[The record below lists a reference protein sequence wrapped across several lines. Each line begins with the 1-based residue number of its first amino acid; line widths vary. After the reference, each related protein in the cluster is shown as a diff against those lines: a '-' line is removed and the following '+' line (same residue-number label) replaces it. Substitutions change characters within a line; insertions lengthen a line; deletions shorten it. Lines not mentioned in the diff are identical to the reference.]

1 MDRFVRAG
9 FFKYTSYVNRHRF
22 FVVSILLNGLVVN
35 KRLIGCFVVLLL
47 AIVVGSCS
55 SGGSDNNG
63 SLAQR
68 LKVFRYS
75 LDSAP
80 TSLDPVRASTLYA
93 NQIVVNLYDT
103 LYVYKYLKRPYE
115 LKPSLAAAMPVI
127 SADGLVYTIAIKPGI
142 LFADDP
148 AFPEGKGREL
158 TAHDFVYSLKRHFDP
173 ATRPAGAWLWQ
184 GRIAGLDEWK
194 QAGSDYAAEVS
205 GLRALDDYTIQI
217 RLLRPYPQLVY
228 TLAMGFSSIVPAEAV
243 EFYGREFSINPVGS
257 GPFKLLSY
265 NSAKAVMV
273 PNPNSHQ
280 DPVDLAWEGF
290 DPATQAD
297 LGLEAIDGRVPP
309 FIDRL
314 EIHFIKEGSARWSSF
329 NKENEIQYTGLPNEQ
344 IDRVLVSTRPV
355 VLKPEYADKYHMRT
369 AYEAGFVYSTFNM
382 DFPEFGYNEN
392 LERATQNHA
401 LRCAMIR
408 GFDWAARNNS
418 WYANL
423 GNIFPGVIPPLLP
436 EFDPDLSR
444 DSVSYDPEYAR
455 QLLADNGWHADNL
468 PELIYGTT
476 PGPTSR
482 LFFEQFRAWMMD
494 IGYPKEKIVLKTYAT
509 FGDIAKAWRN
519 SELPLISKG
528 WGLDYPD
535 AENTLQ
541 LFYGPNAAP
550 GSNDGNYRNAAYDD
564 LYRQAAIMLPS
575 PERTELYRRMNKMVI
590 DDCVAFTGLSRV
602 GITLWHK
609 NVIALPDRNFV
620 GGRFL
625 NFVDVANPAADP
637 KELAAIP

>member
-1 MDRFVRAG
+1 MVSFVRAG
-9 FFKYTSYVNRHRF
+9 FFECAQYVSWPIIDH
-22 FVVSILLNGLVVN
+22 VLLSGLAVN
-35 KRLIGCFVVLLL
+35 KRSGLYLPLLL
-47 AIVVGSCS
+47 SALALGGCS
-55 SGGSDNNG
+55 SDQANNNG
-63 SLAQR
+63 SIAPGE
-68 LKVFRYS
+68 KVFRYS

-103 LYVYKYLKRPYE
+103 LYVYKYLQRPYQ
-115 LKPSLAAAMPVI
+115 LRPSLAAAMPDI
-127 SADGLVYTIAIKPGI
+127 SPDGLVYTIPIRRGV
-142 LFADDP
+142 LFADDA
-148 AFPEGKGREL
+148 AFPDGKGREL

-173 ATRPAGAWLWQ
+173 TTRPAGAWLWQ
-184 GRIAGLDEWK
+184 DRIAGLDAWK
-194 QAGSDYAAEVS
+194 EAGSDYSAEVS

-228 TLAMGFSSIVPAEAV
+228 TLAMGFSSVVPVEAAEY
-243 EFYGREFSINPVGS
+243 YGREFSINPVGS
-257 GPFKLLSY
+257 GPYQLLSY
-265 NSAKAVMV
+265 DSAKAVMV
-273 PNPNSHQ
+273 PNKNSHQ
-280 DPVDLAWEGF
+280 EAVDLVYEGF
-290 DPATQAD
+290 DPDTQSG

-329 NKENEIQYTGLPNEQ
+329 NKEQEIQYTGLPNEQ
-344 IDRVLVSTRPV
+344 IERVLVSTDPV

-369 AYEAGFVYSTFNM
+369 AYEAGFVYSTINM
-382 DFPEFGYNEN
+382 DFPEFGYNEDPV
-392 LERATQNHA
+392 RAKRNHG

-408 GFDWAARNNS
+408 GFNWDARNDS

-423 GNIFPGVIPPLLP
+423 GSIFPGIIPPLLP
-436 EFDPDLSR
+436 EFDPELSR
-444 DSVSYDPEYAR
+444 DSVTHDPEYAR
-455 QLLADNGWHADNL
+455 QLLADNGWNAANL
-468 PELIYGTT
+468 PELVYGTT

-509 FGDIAKAWRN
+509 FGDIAKAWSN
-519 SELPLISKG
+519 SDLPLVSKG

-550 GSNDGNYRNAAYDD
+550 GSNDGNYRNPEYDE
-564 LYRQAAIMLPS
+564 LFRQAAVMLPG
-575 PERTELYRRMNKMVI
+575 PERTELYRRMNEIVV

-625 NFVDVANPAADP
+625 NFVDIAVP
-637 KELAAIP
+637 LAAQNELSQVH

>member
-1 MDRFVRAG
+1 
-9 FFKYTSYVNRHRF
+9 
-22 FVVSILLNGLVVN
+22 
-35 KRLIGCFVVLLL
+35 
-47 AIVVGSCS
+47 
-55 SGGSDNNG
+55 
-63 SLAQR
+63 
-68 LKVFRYS
+68 
-75 LDSAP
+75 
-80 TSLDPVRASTLYA
+80 
-93 NQIVVNLYDT
+93 
-103 LYVYKYLKRPYE
+103 
-115 LKPSLAAAMPVI
+115 MPAI
-127 SADGLVYTIAIKPGI
+127 SADGLVYTIPINAGI

-148 AFPEGKGREL
+148 AFPDGKGREL

-173 ATRPAGAWLWQ
+173 KTRPAGAWLWQ
-184 GRIAGLDEWK
+184 DRIEGLDEWK
-194 QAGSDYAAEVS
+194 AAGSDYAAEVS

-228 TLAMGFSSIVPAEAV
+228 TLAMGFSSVVPVEAV
-243 EFYGREFSINPVGS
+243 EYYGREFSINPVGS
-257 GPFKLLSY
+257 GPYRLLSY
-265 NSAKAVMV
+265 DSAKAVLV
-273 PNPNSHQ
+273 PNQNSHQ
-280 DPVDLAWEGF
+280 EPVDLDYEGF
-290 DPATQAD
+290 DPVAQAG

-329 NKENEIQYTGLPNEQ
+329 NKEQEIQYTGLPNEQ
-344 IDRVLVSTRPV
+344 IERVLISTEPV

-382 DFPEFGYNEN
+382 DFPEFGYNDDP
-392 LERATQNHA
+392 ERAKRNHA

-408 GFDWAARNNS
+408 GFNWPARNDS

-423 GNIFPGVIPPLLP
+423 GSIFPGIIPPLLP

-444 DSVSYDPEYAR
+444 DSVTHNPEYSR
-455 QLLADNGWHADNL
+455 QLLADNGWNADNL

-494 IGYPKEKIVLKTYAT
+494 IGFPKEKIVLKTYAT
-509 FGDIAKAWRN
+509 FGDIAKAWSN
-519 SELPLISKG
+519 SDLPLVSKG

-550 GSNDGNYRNAAYDD
+550 GSNDGNYRNPAYDE
-564 LYRQAAIMLPS
+564 LFRQAAVMLPS
-575 PERTELYRRMNKMVI
+575 PERTELYRRMNQMVI
-590 DDCVAFTGLSRV
+590 DDCVAITGLSRV

-609 NVIALPDRNFV
+609 NVIAFPDRNFV

-625 NFVDVANPAADP
+625 NFVDIAAPVDDQNDLLP
-637 KELAAIP
+637 VP

>member
-1 MDRFVRAG
+1 MVSLVRAG
-9 FFKYTSYVNRHRF
+9 FFECAQYVSWPVIIDH
-22 FVVSILLNGLVVN
+22 VLLSGLAVN
-35 KRLIGCFVVLLL
+35 KRSGLYLPLLL
-47 AIVVGSCS
+47 SALALGGCS
-55 SGGSDNNG
+55 SDQANNNG
-63 SLAQR
+63 SIAPGE
-68 LKVFRYS
+68 KVFRYS

-103 LYVYKYLKRPYE
+103 LYVYKYLQRPYQ
-115 LKPSLAAAMPVI
+115 LRPSLAAAMPDI
-127 SADGLVYTIAIKPGI
+127 SPDGLVYTIPIRRGV
-142 LFADDP
+142 LFADDA
-148 AFPEGKGREL
+148 AFPDGKGREL
-158 TAHDFVYSLKRHFDP
+158 TADDFVYSLKRHFDP
-173 ATRPAGAWLWQ
+173 TTRPAGAWLWQ
-184 GRIAGLDEWK
+184 DRIAGLDAWK
-194 QAGSDYAAEVS
+194 EAGSDYSAEVS

-228 TLAMGFSSIVPAEAV
+228 TLAMGFSSVVPVEAAEY
-243 EFYGREFSINPVGS
+243 YGREFSINPVGS
-257 GPFKLLSY
+257 GPYQLLSY
-265 NSAKAVMV
+265 DSAKAVMV
-273 PNPNSHQ
+273 PNKNSHQ
-280 DPVDLAWEGF
+280 EAVDLVYEGF
-290 DPATQAD
+290 DPDTQSG

-329 NKENEIQYTGLPNEQ
+329 NKEQEIQYTGLPNEQ
-344 IDRVLVSTRPV
+344 IERVLVSTDPV

-369 AYEAGFVYSTFNM
+369 AYEAGFVYSTINM
-382 DFPEFGYNEN
+382 DFPEFGYNEDPV
-392 LERATQNHA
+392 RAKRNHG

-408 GFDWAARNNS
+408 GFNWDARNDS

-423 GNIFPGVIPPLLP
+423 GSIFPGIIPPLLP
-436 EFDPDLSR
+436 EFDPELSR
-444 DSVSYDPEYAR
+444 DSVTHDPEYAR
-455 QLLADNGWHADNL
+455 QLLADNGWNAENL
-468 PELIYGTT
+468 PELVYGTT

-509 FGDIAKAWRN
+509 FGDIAKAWSN
-519 SELPLISKG
+519 SDLPLVSKG

-550 GSNDGNYRNAAYDD
+550 GSNDGNYRNPEYDE
-564 LYRQAAIMLPS
+564 LFRQAAVMLPS
-575 PERTELYRRMNKMVI
+575 PERTKLYRRMNQMVI
-590 DDCVAFTGLSRV
+590 DDCVAITGLSRV

-609 NVIALPDRNFV
+609 NVIAFPDRNFV

-625 NFVDVANPAADP
+625 NFVDIAAPVDNQHDLSP
-637 KELAAIP
+637 VP